1 MKRIPEPDDLMDDA
15 DRALAYA
22 QEDFAE
28 ARELFLAYFSSLRDD
43 WPKGYLLDLGC
54 GPADIPLA
62 LASRYPELQI
72 DAVDGAEAMLAHA
85 REALRNQ
92 PGLARHMQ
100 LICDYLPSEK
110 LPRGHYDAVVSN
122 SLLHHLHDPGDLWNT
137 VQQCARPGAAVC
149 VMDLFRPDDETT
161 VETLVAVHASTAPD
175 VLRRDFRNSLYAAY
189 TLDEVRA
196 QLATAGLAGLT
207 VRQVSDRHLLVA
219 GILSA

>member
-1 MKRIPEPDDLMDDA
+1 MKRIPEPEDLMDDA
-15 DRALAYA
+15 DQALAYA

-28 ARELFLAYFSSLRDD
+28 ARELFLAHFGRLHEHR
-43 WPKGYLLDLGC
+43 PRERLLDLGC

-62 LASRYPELQI
+62 LASQYPDLHI

-85 REALRNQ
+85 RAALRNQ
-92 PGLARHMQ
+92 PGLAGRMQ
-100 LICDYLPSEK
+100 LICDYLPSGK
-110 LPRGHYDAVVSN
+110 LPRRSYDAVVSN

-149 VMDLFRPDDETT
+149 VMDLLRPADETT
-161 VETLVAVHASTAPD
+161 AETLVAEHASAAPD

-196 QLATAGLAGLT
+196 QLATAGLAALA
-207 VRQVSDRHLLVA
+207 VRQVSDRHLLVT
-219 GILSA
+219 GNLSA

>member
-15 DRALAYA
+15 DQALAYA

-28 ARELFLAYFSSLRDD
+28 ARELFLAHFAGLHDD
-43 WPKGYLLDLGC
+43 RPKGHILDIGC

-62 LASRYPELQI
+62 LAARYPDLRI

-92 PGLARHMQ
+92 PALAGRMQ
-100 LICDYLPSEK
+100 LIRDYLPSTK
-110 LPRGHYDAVVSN
+110 LPHRHYDAVVSN
-122 SLLHHLHDPGDLWNT
+122 SLLHHLHDPADVWNT

-149 VMDLFRPDDETT
+149 VMDLLRPEDETT
-161 VETLVAVHASTAPD
+161 LEALVAEHASTAPD

-189 TLDEVRA
+189 TIDEVRT
-196 QLATAGLAGLT
+196 QLATAGLAGLA
-207 VRQVSDRHLLVA
+207 VQQVSDRHLLVA
-219 GILSA
+219 GTLSA